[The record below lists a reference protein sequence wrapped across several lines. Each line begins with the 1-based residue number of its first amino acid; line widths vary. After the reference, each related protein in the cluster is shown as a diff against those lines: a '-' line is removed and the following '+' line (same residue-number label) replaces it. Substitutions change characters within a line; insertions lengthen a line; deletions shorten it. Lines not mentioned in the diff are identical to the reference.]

1 MNDDK
6 NYSIIAI
13 DFDGTLFETDYPTIV
28 SPNLGVINAAKWC
41 KECGDKLI
49 LWTCRE
55 GPELDAAIQACR
67 EYGLEFDSVN
77 DNLPEM
83 KEKWGN
89 NPRKVSADDYWDDK
103 NSDIHYFIY
112 AQAVRDRLEA
122 VKNIHVSP
130 KGDCS
135 EETDCNDLSAYAES
149 NGSGN

>member
-1 MNDDK
+1 MNDDR

-28 SPNLGVINAAKWC
+28 SPNLGVIDAAKWC

-67 EYGLEFDSVN
+67 EYGLEFDAVN

-122 VKNIHVSP
+122 VKNIHVSL

-149 NGSGN
+149 NESGN